1 MISQTLFHII
11 VATQKQDLTE
21 IQQHELVVQAKEL
34 GNDTTVANV
43 WIGKRDTH
51 FVVVLELT
59 VEEHSLELFS
69 DSASHVRFVV
79 HGLGP
84 VITGMWSAD
93 FAANSPDSLGN
104 MSEFG
109 PKYLTVIAIKSEARL
124 FEWQIDRWGKSLTDF
139 AGQGNIALGPTIE
152 ERDLHRSAG
161 LLFSENP
168 TDVKSLMGNVFQD
181 LETLVNAVDF
191 VEVDLL

>member
-1 MISQTLFHII
+1 MTSQTLFHII
-11 VATQKQDLTE
+11 AATQKEDLTE
-21 IQQHELVVQAKEL
+21 TQQRELVLQAKEL
-34 GNDTTVANV
+34 SEDTTVADV
-43 WIGKRDTH
+43 WIGKRDLN

-59 VEEHSLELFS
+59 VDEHSLELFS

-93 FAANSPDSLGN
+93 FATNSPDPLGN
-104 MSEFG
+104 MSQFG

-124 FEWQIDRWGKSLTDF
+124 FEWQIDQWGESLTDF
-139 AGQGNIALGPTIE
+139 AGRGNMVIGPTIE

-168 TDVKSLMGNVFQD
+168 TDMILLQGTVFQD
-181 LETLVNAVDF
+181 LETLVNAVDC